1 MKPATVRS
9 GRITEELLREIV
21 GRLCAALNPVRIY
34 LFGSQVYGQP
44 HENSDVDVMVILPG
58 RVPPVSECYGKG
70 HASLRGLLVPVEL
83 HFASVSGFE
92 RRRQAKGS
100 LEHEIA
106 ERGRLIYAN
115 QCG

>member
-9 GRITEELLREIV
+9 GPISEELLQEIIR
-21 GRLCAALNPVRIY
+21 RLCAALRPARLY
-34 LFGSQVYGQP
+34 LFGSQAYGEP
-44 HENSDVDVMVILPG
+44 HENRDVDVMVVLRG
-58 RVPPVSECYGKG
+58 QVPPVSVCYRKG

-83 HFASVSGFE
+83 HFASEVGFE

-106 ERGRLIYAN
+106 ERGRLIY
-115 QCG
+115 GSE